1 MSGLVEALER
11 AIVKLR
17 RKRVSRRIF
26 DLNGGVVKY
35 GPFKGLK
42 LMTGA
47 HTSAGNL
54 GAKTCGLY
62 EDGVIAKIMELG
74 PYEDV
79 VNFGAGDGYFSIGV
93 LVAGIAKRSICFE
106 LDPLGREVVARN
118 AESNGF
124 AERVLI
130 HGAAD
135 DGTGATLARE
145 GFDPTKALV
154 LCDIDGAEFPV
165 LTEKLLSDLKGATL
179 IVELHDKIIENGLGQ
194 RQALIDRLP
203 DGASHFI
210 LKSTPPNWVDIP
222 EIEALTDYDRQ
233 LVSTDGR
240 KVLGEWL
247 VVTY

>member
-1 MSGLVEALER
+1 MAALGEALEK
-11 AIVKLR
+11 AVCKLR

-26 DLNGGVVKY
+26 AENAGEVVF

-42 LMTGA
+42 LTTGA

-62 EDGVIAKIMELG
+62 EQGVIDLIMELG

-79 VNFGAGDGYFSIGV
+79 VNFGAGDGYFSVGV

-106 LDPLGREVVARN
+106 LDPTGREIVKANAAKNGVADRIVV
-118 AESNGF
+118 
-124 AERVLI
+124 

-135 DGTGATLARE
+135 DNAGDVLRAE
-145 GFDPTKALV
+145 GFDPSKALL

-165 LTEKLLSDLKGATL
+165 LTEKLLGDLKGATM
-179 IVELHDKIIENGLGQ
+179 IIELHDRIIENGQGQ
-194 RQALIDRLP
+194 RQALIDRMP
-203 DGASHFI
+203 KGAQTRV
-210 LKSTPPNWVDIP
+210 LKSTPADWRDMPQ
-222 EIEALTDYDRQ
+222 IEALTDYDRV

-247 VVTY
+247 VVTF